1 MKIRQKI
8 EKKQVGG
15 IIYTP
20 FLPSYQDNAS
30 QTPTQETETNTDKIG
45 DIQKEILEVLQEN
58 GLPSDVNLF
67 LNKATS
73 FLRRAEMTGE

>member
-8 EKKQVGG
+8 EKKQAGG

-20 FLPSYQDNAS
+20 FLPSYQDYATSDND
-30 QTPTQETETNTDKIG
+30 PRTNSDAGKIG

-67 LNKATS
+67 LNKATG

>member
-30 QTPTQETETNTDKIG
+30 QTPIQETETNTGKIG

-73 FLRRAEMTGE
+73 FLKRAEMTGE